1 MSLLLNLTNNNFLIF
16 LTKNPPILNPYLPQ
30 KSENLRPH
38 SSNSIENVT
47 PLLSLQSWK
56 CDPIQGH
63 IPNSLLYD
71 SPPPPGELAS
81 SKSGVRSIIREMGL
95 IKASKWGKGGGGGV
109 SWGKS
114 KLLLK
119 ETNSE

>member
-38 SSNSIENVT
+38 SSNSIENAT

-63 IPNSLLYD
+63 IPNSLLYE
-71 SPPPPGELAS
+71 SPPGELAS
-81 SKSGVRSIIREMGL
+81 SKSGVRPIIREMGL
-95 IKASKWGKGGGGGV
+95 IKASKWGKGGGGG
-109 SWGKS
+109 GQ
-114 KLLLK
+114 LRK
-119 ETNSE
+119 E